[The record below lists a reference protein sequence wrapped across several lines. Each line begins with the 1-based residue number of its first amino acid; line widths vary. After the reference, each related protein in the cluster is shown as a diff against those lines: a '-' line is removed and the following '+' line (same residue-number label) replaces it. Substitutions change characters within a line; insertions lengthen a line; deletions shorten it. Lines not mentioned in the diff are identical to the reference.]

1 MLEGNF
7 PQHFQN
13 LHHHDAGSTLF
24 ANDAVAT
31 FSKYLGSEEKPV
43 GRLNKWAVEQ
53 QKRLEGDETI
63 LVVIRPL
70 KSKSKPY
77 LNRFVLIS
85 GFLPIGF
92 GWRSQRRSDEHPE
105 PVLDCEIREEDSKR
119 YEECIE
125 FLEGQLGA
133 TASLKQEI
141 KKLTNEVES
150 LRKHM
155 DEVVESMKNT
165 QPPERYD
172 EAKGKDYD
180 DSEDY
185 EDKDTGLP

>member
-70 KSKSKPY
+70 KSKVREAALTHNWHTHLKSK
-77 LNRFVLIS
+77 
-85 GFLPIGF
+85 G
-92 GWRSQRRSDEHPE
+92 QRNCR
-105 PVLDCEIREEDSKR
+105 
-119 YEECIE
+119 
-125 FLEGQLGA
+125 
-133 TASLKQEI
+133 ASRI
-141 KKLTNEVES
+141 
-150 LRKHM
+150 
-155 DEVVESMKNT
+155 
-165 QPPERYD
+165 
-172 EAKGKDYD
+172 
-180 DSEDY
+180 
-185 EDKDTGLP
+185 